1 VVRVIDVRHERSV
14 IPQPVP
20 RNSTGRGW
28 ARRALSCAA
37 TWCSALI
44 ATHGIAACASA
55 PPRQANLD
63 AAFARIQVAE
73 ARIEHAR
80 ADVARPDNDCKQCDA
95 ASEQARSAQNELC
108 GTAREIADAD
118 ALVRCEQAERSAA
131 SIALQAQ
138 RRCAAPSG
146 VAPSEGHVMEAR

>member
-1 VVRVIDVRHERSV
+1 V
-14 IPQPVP
+14 
-20 RNSTGRGW
+20 
-28 ARRALSCAA
+28 L
-37 TWCSALI
+37 
-44 ATHGIAACASA
+44 AACASA

-80 ADVARPDNDCKQCDA
+80 ADVGRPDNDCKQCTA
-95 ASEQARSAQNELC
+95 ASAQARGAQNELC
-108 GTAREIADAD
+108 GTARAIADAD

-138 RRCAAPSG
+138 RRCARPGSEAPR
-146 VAPSEGHVMEAR
+146 EGHVMSERPAMEAR